1 MKHYQKIKISP
12 SLPRFINDNDYVF
25 NLRNSTDGNTLKPV
39 GLPTE
44 ILNGRYDPIV
54 IFRHDDGTETL
65 FVNVSD
71 LLYTVNCYNNDN
83 IPQYLCKL
91 PGLPLCAIA
100 NNSGIIIMTRQG
112 AFRIDFDCENQR
124 WITLGLQ
131 PDFPAFSF
139 RITKTAEF
147 SQYINKRNLLGSYG
161 TQSSALDSADLK
173 NISADMTTAYKQI
186 SQKASDAG
194 YFIQPILARYKLV
207 DKNNNILFTSC
218 PVIVGLPSGIQAI
231 DYIEIE
237 MPDYTTLNGYELK
250 ATGFKLSIVAPEH
263 SLSTW
268 NDIVEAMVIETL
280 PMIHPVVDTAQASH
294 RFENKE
300 ASGAIV
306 RTYLPGVATDMTV
319 NLQHFADDVVRLLEN
334 WENNIEKQ
342 CRIAHPLAI
351 KPIEPFD
358 LRLGN
363 VTSDYIKND
372 IKPINSYDTFTAE
385 CAEVLADMVTWADI
399 TTKQYKGFPLDMF
412 AIEHE
417 NTAWRGYSHVSCK
430 DSSLVNNSQ
439 SDNLAPTMFS
449 PLIIYP
455 DGAAQSIT
463 LTLSK
468 NGVVKSIKLPLTP
481 SPSGRFAYF
490 INPGFIPINPTQ
502 EIDAYIIPAH
512 SATEQH
518 YQGGIAIADADCP
531 MNLTAFD
538 NIAQGRI
545 MAVTPAV
552 RSTSA
557 WDFARKHLYLFTD
570 TGIYALAVN
579 ASRTALSAH
588 IIDQRRITSPRAVT
602 YTHDGVLAVAS
613 NDLVKVTGAR
623 AITLDN
629 DTDFNSIA
637 YSSRFNELWIKR
649 DNGQLL
655 IKDLTDGGYYFRD
668 FTVENMIALSDR
680 LLLTDNNGIYDASH
694 ESDAPESKVRWNKR
708 ISIDGNLFPKLCRCH
723 DLPVLRDVMW
733 RVFANDLN
741 GQLAVYGDYGS
752 ACGNDNRYLLS
763 KFIVSG
769 PLNTPI
775 SGKII
780 APQLP
785 YISVTIEAVTDNDF
799 VFDNIVLL
807 FAKI

>member
-12 SLPRFINDNDYVF
+12 SLPKFINDNDYVF
-25 NLRNSTDGNTLKPV
+25 NLRKSTDGNTLKPV
-39 GLPTE
+39 GIPTE
-44 ILNGRYDPIV
+44 ILNGRYNPIV
-54 IFRHDDGTETL
+54 IFRHNDGMETL
-65 FVNVSD
+65 FVNASD
-71 LLYTVNCYNNDN
+71 LLYTVNSNNNN
-83 IPQYLCKL
+83 IPQYLCNL
-91 PGLPLCAIA
+91 PSLPLCAIA

-112 AFRIDFDCENQR
+112 AFRIDYDCENQR
-124 WITLGLQ
+124 WIALGLQ
-131 PDFPAFSF
+131 PDFPTFSF

-147 SQYINKRNLLGSYG
+147 SQFINKRNLSGSYG
-161 TQSSALDSADLK
+161 TQSSALNSADLK
-173 NISADMTTAYKQI
+173 NMSADMLTAYKQI

-194 YFIQPILARYKLV
+194 YFIQPVLARYKLV
-207 DKNNNILFTSC
+207 DKNNNTLFTSC
-218 PVIVGLPSGIQAI
+218 PVIVGLPSGIQTI
-231 DYIEIE
+231 DNIEIE

-250 ATGFKLSIVAPEH
+250 ATGFKLSVVTPEH
-263 SLSTW
+263 SISTW
-268 NDIVEAMVIETL
+268 NDVVEAIVIETL
-280 PMIHPVVDTAQASH
+280 PIIHPIIDTAQASH
-294 RFENKE
+294 RIESKE
-300 ASGAIV
+300 ATGAIV
-306 RTYLPGVATDMTV
+306 RAYLPGVATDMAV
-319 NLQHFADDVVRLLEN
+319 NLQHFADDVVQLLEN
-334 WENNIEKQ
+334 WEENIEKQ
-342 CRIAHPLAI
+342 SRIARPLAI
-351 KPIEPFD
+351 NPLEPID
-358 LRLGN
+358 LQLCDF
-363 VTSDYIKND
+363 TSDYTKND
-372 IKPINSYDTFTAE
+372 IKPINSYDTFIAE
-385 CAEVLADMVTWADI
+385 CSGVLGDMVTWAGI
-399 TTKQYKGFPLDMF
+399 TTKQYKGFPIDMF
-412 AIEHE
+412 AIGHE
-417 NTAWRGYSHVSCK
+417 NTTWRGYSHVSCK

-439 SDNLAPTMFS
+439 SNNIAPTTFS

-468 NGVVKSIKLPLTP
+468 NGAVKSIKLPLTS

-490 INPGFIPINPTQ
+490 INPGFIPITLAQ
-502 EIDAYIIPAH
+502 EIEAYIIPAH
-512 SATEQH
+512 SATEQQ

-531 MNLTAFD
+531 MSLTVFD

-557 WDFARKHLYLFTD
+557 WDFARKHLYLFAD
-570 TGIYALAVN
+570 TGIYTLAVN

-588 IIDQRRITSPRAVT
+588 VIDQRCITSPRAVT

-613 NDLVKVTGAR
+613 NDLVKVMGAR

-629 DTDFNSIA
+629 DTDFKSIA

-649 DNGQLL
+649 NNGQLL

-668 FTVENMIALSDR
+668 ITIENMIVLSDR
-680 LLLTDNNGIYDASH
+680 LLLTDSNGIYDASQ
-694 ESDAPESKVRWNKR
+694 ESTTPEIKVRWNKR

-723 DLPVLRDVMW
+723 DMPVLRDVMW
-733 RVFANDLN
+733 RVFANNLN

-752 ACGNDNRYLLS
+752 ARDNDNRYLLS

-785 YISVTIEAVTDNDF
+785 YISVTVEAVTDNDF
-799 VFDNIVLL
+799 VLDNIVLL